1 MIERIVHLSVLRRWW
16 VIAVAGGLTLVLG
29 AIASQLS
36 LDALPDITPN
46 QVQIL
51 TRAPGLTP
59 EEVERLVTR
68 PIEVALGGMPGLAT
82 QRSGSHAGLSDVV
95 AVFDDG
101 ADPYRARQLVQER
114 LSGVSVPEGV
124 EAPELGPHSGGL
136 GEIFQFTVDSESRT
150 PAELLEIAEIRLA
163 PILRSVPG
171 VVEVN
176 TWGGES
182 RTLAVEADPARLAAR
197 GLSLSE
203 LEEALR
209 KATGSVGGES
219 LSAGG
224 GRALLRGAARPK
236 APSDLAAAV
245 VRSSPGEVVRVG
257 DVATVGWGGLP
268 RLGAATADGQGELVY
283 VMAQML
289 RGENALEVVRRIR
302 AAVPELQRAVPE
314 DVELRLVYD
323 RSKLVHATL
332 RTVATN
338 LLEGGLL
345 VVAVLFAMLG
355 SFRAGLLVASAIP
368 FSMLFAASG
377 MVLFRIPGNLMSL
390 GAIDFGL
397 LVDGAVVMAEA
408 IFFRLDPKRW
418 EGVSRLDDA
427 PGERQLFVAEVA
439 RGVARPVFFSVLVI
453 LLVYVPIVSLTGVD
467 GKMFRPMALT
477 MIFALA
483 GALLYSLTVVPALA
497 SWVLRP
503 KDVPTRDPLL
513 VRWIDRLYG
522 RALPATNRRPVI
534 VSVVAGG
541 VLVLGGLAFSSLG
554 TEFVPQLD
562 EGDLVLQVARAPD
575 ISLEGAIREAGH
587 LEATLLAAA
596 PEVLQVA
603 SRIGSPAVATD
614 VMGVEESDIFIHL
627 APRSRW
633 RKGLTKAALIE
644 ELEAA
649 LHERAPG
656 GEVAFTQPIQMRFNE
671 MVGGE
676 TTDVA
681 LSIFGEDLA
690 ELRRLAER
698 VRGLLTSVPDA
709 ADVRI
714 MTPPEIALL
723 EVIPDPLLAANA
735 GVSAEEILHAVEA
748 VRVGLDVGTTW
759 DGPLQIP
766 IRLHLGTDT
775 TAFDLGRLPV
785 VTQGGRTIPLER
797 VARIHATETPST
809 ISHDEGQRRIVL
821 GFNVRG
827 DDLGGVA
834 AKAKEAVEP
843 ELAGTRGLRWAWG
856 GQIENLQ
863 EAQRRLAVVVPIVLL
878 LIAGLLVA
886 TFHRLRPAAILMTQI
901 PFASVGGIF
910 ALWLRDLPV
919 SISAIIGLIALS
931 GIATLNGVVLM
942 HRLLQ
947 NEARGLSPAAA
958 AKEAALSRAR
968 PVLMTASVAAFGFV
982 PMMLATGIGAEVQRP
997 LATVVV
1003 GGLVTST
1010 LLTLLVLP
1018 SLYPWLAGKRGVA
1031 AAGGAA
1037 ADDGEEGRLS
1047 A

>member
-1 MIERIVHLSVLRRWW
+1 MIERIVHLSVLYRGW
-16 VIAVAGGLTLVLG
+16 VIGVAAGLTVVFG
-29 AIASQLS
+29 VVATQLP

-82 QRSGSHAGLSDVV
+82 QRSGSHSGLSDVV
-95 AVFDDG
+95 AVFEDD

-114 LSGVSVPEGV
+114 LASVSVPEGV

-136 GEIFQFTVDSESRT
+136 GEIFQFTLDSDVRT

-163 PILRSVPG
+163 PILRAVPG

-197 GLSLSE
+197 GISLHE

-219 LSAGG
+219 LAAGG

-236 APSDLAAAV
+236 DPAELAAAV
-245 VRSSPGEVVRVG
+245 VRASPDEGVVRVG

-289 RGENALEVVRRIR
+289 RGENALEVVQGIR
-302 AAVPELQRAVPE
+302 AAVPELQQAVPE
-314 DVELRLVYD
+314 DVQIRLVYD

-332 RTVATN
+332 RTVGTN

-345 VVAVLFAMLG
+345 VVVVLFAMLG

-377 MVLFRIPGNLMSL
+377 MVLFGIPGNLMSL

-418 EGVSRLDDA
+418 RGIARLDTEH
-427 PGERQLFVAEVA
+427 GERRLFVAEVA

-513 VRWIDRLYG
+513 VRWIERIYG
-522 RALPATNRRPVI
+522 KALPASNRRPVA
-534 VSVVAGG
+534 VALVAGG
-541 VLVLGGLAFSSLG
+541 VLVLGGMAFSSLG

-562 EGDLVLQVARAPD
+562 EGDLVLQVARQPD
-575 ISLEGAIREAGH
+575 ISLETAIREAGH
-587 LEATLLAAA
+587 LEATLLTAA

-627 APRSRW
+627 APRSQW
-633 RKGLTKAALIE
+633 RKGLTKEALIE

-649 LHERAPG
+649 MLARAPG
-656 GEVAFTQPIQMRFNE
+656 GEAAFTQPIQMRFNE

-681 LSIFGEDLA
+681 LSIFGEDLG

-698 VRGLLTSVPDA
+698 ARDLLVAVPNA

-714 MTPPEIALL
+714 MTPPEVPLL
-723 EVIPDPLLAANA
+723 EVVPDPLLAAQA

-759 DGPLQIP
+759 DGPLSIP
-766 IRLHLGTDT
+766 IRLHLGTET
-775 TAFDLGRLPV
+775 TAFDLRRLPV
-785 VTQGGRTIPLER
+785 VTAGGRTIPLER
-797 VARIHATETPST
+797 VAEVRSTLTPST

-827 DDLGGVA
+827 GDLGGVA
-834 AKAKEAVEP
+834 ARAKEAVEP
-843 ELAGTRGLRWAWG
+843 ELAQARGIRWAWG

-863 EAQRRLAVVVPIVLL
+863 AAQQRLAVVIPIVIL

-886 TFHRLRPAAILMTQI
+886 TFHRLRPAAILLTQI

-910 ALWLRDLPV
+910 ALWLRGLPV

-947 NEARGLSPAAA
+947 NEADGLSPAEA

-968 PVLMTASVAAFGFV
+968 PVLMTALVAALGFV

-1018 SLYPWLAGKRGVA
+1018 TLYPWLAGKKRALG
-1031 AAGGAA
+1031 GGAE
-1037 ADDGEEGRLS
+1037 ADADAEGRLS